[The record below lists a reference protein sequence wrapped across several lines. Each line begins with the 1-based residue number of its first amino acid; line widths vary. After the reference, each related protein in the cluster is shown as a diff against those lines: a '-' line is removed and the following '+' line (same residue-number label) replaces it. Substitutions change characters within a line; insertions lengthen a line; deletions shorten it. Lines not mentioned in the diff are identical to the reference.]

1 LFQDSSS
8 PFHLRA
14 GVYEDALFSPENRKG
29 RKERPRRRRRASK
42 HQAKEK
48 KTPTHLSSR
57 SSRNEKKT
65 KTRKLISGRVNLIGE
80 HIDYEGYSVLPM
92 AIKNVSFRAKLGE
105 EERKREGEKKKSAFV
120 HLRPDL
126 YAQKEKKR
134 NHFRNPLFLPLRTPS
149 SRSARAPRPTPRR
162 GSAS

>member
-1 LFQDSSS
+1 MTRADDVTALFESSFGAS
-8 PFHLRA
+8 PA
-14 GVYEDALFSPENRKG
+14 GVWSAP
-29 RKERPRRRRRASK
+29 
-42 HQAKEK
+42 
-48 KTPTHLSSR
+48 
-57 SSRNEKKT
+57 
-65 KTRKLISGRVNLIGE
+65 GRVNLIGE

-120 HLRPDL
+120 PLRPDL

>member
-1 LFQDSSS
+1 M
-8 PFHLRA
+8 
-14 GVYEDALFSPENRKG
+14 
-29 RKERPRRRRRASK
+29 
-42 HQAKEK
+42 EK

-120 HLRPDL
+120 PLRPDL

-134 NHFRNPLFLPLRTPS
+134 NEKGERKKKKKT
-149 SRSARAPRPTPRR
+149 
-162 GSAS
+162 

>member
-1 LFQDSSS
+1 VLESTKTHFTPPRTGKEEKSALEGDGA
-8 PFHLRA
+8 RA
-14 GVYEDALFSPENRKG
+14 SIKQRKKK
-29 RKERPRRRRRASK
+29 RQLTFRRALP
-42 HQAKEK
+42 EMK
-48 KTPTHLSSR
+48 K
-57 SSRNEKKT
+57 K

-120 HLRPDL
+120 PLRPDL